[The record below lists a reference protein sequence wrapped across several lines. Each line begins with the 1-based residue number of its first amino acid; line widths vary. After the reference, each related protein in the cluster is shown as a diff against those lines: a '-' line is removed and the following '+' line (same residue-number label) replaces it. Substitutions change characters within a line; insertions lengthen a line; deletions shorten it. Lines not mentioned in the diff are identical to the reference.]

1 MLTTALNNTIK
12 VIVILLGILW
22 TIAAVPP
29 VINAYYYIQD
39 LSCTD
44 DGCSNYEIWT
54 DEEEILE
61 LEQTINELQNRLDT
75 CNSLVQDNVK
85 KW

>member
-54 DEEEILE
+54 DEDELYQ
-61 LEQTINELQNRLDT
+61 LEQEINELQSRLDT
-75 CNSLVQDNVK
+75 CNSLVEENVK
-85 KW
+85 K

>member
-12 VIVILLGILW
+12 VIVILLGLLW

-44 DGCSNYEIWT
+44 DG
-54 DEEEILE
+54 L
-61 LEQTINELQNRLDT
+61 
-75 CNSLVQDNVK
+75 SLIHI
-85 KW
+85 